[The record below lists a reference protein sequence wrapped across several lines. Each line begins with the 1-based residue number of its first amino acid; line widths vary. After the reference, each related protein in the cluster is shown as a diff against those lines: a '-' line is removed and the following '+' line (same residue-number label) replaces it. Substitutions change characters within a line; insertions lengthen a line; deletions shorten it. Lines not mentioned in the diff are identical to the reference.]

1 MADVSAKTDPSTN
14 KVQSTHLIIN
24 TIQNFCGDS
33 CLQKHLIANQIKC
46 QLSSGCPRKFVKAIG
61 HFIHGKWF
69 CSPACAE
76 KDPDTQKIKDM
87 LERKERGEPLEDNDE
102 DDMDLDGETG
112 DVDL

>member
-46 QLSSGCPRKFVKAIG
+46 QLSSGFVKAIG